1 MIELRSQSFSEE
13 AIDHRKALLFPMG
26 FAEKDMERPLI
37 GVINPW
43 NELNPGQFHFKSVI
57 GIVKTSIYNSGG
69 LPLEIPI
76 TGICDGICSNTPGDR
91 YTLPS
96 RDLVSAEI
104 ESMVEGNQL
113 DAIVFLGSCD
123 KVVPGILMAVNRLNL
138 PSLIFTGGYMQPG
151 FLNEKMITVTHIKQ
165 AYASYKSNFI
175 DRGTYKAIVRN
186 ACPSTG
192 ACPFMGTANT
202 MCAVAEVLGLTL
214 PGNASL
220 AANSKD
226 WNEMAKKIGP
236 TIIRLIKEDW
246 RPREKITI
254 ESYLNVIRYLMAVG
268 GSTNS
273 ILHLPA
279 IAKQA
284 GHFIDIDLFDKISKQ
299 IPLLTTIY
307 PNHDLYTMVE
317 LDKAGGIRAVLKE
330 LSEKLDLDVAT
341 INGTLRD
348 NLIGAKNFNQDI
360 IHPLTDPLNKEGG
373 LAILKGNLAPDGSIV
388 KYSAVKQKMLKH
400 VGQARVYNSETEG
413 WKALLNDEIKAGDVV
428 IIRYEGPKGSPGMPH
443 LETFM
448 AALCGKKL
456 DEKVALVTDGRFS
469 GATRGPAIGHVSP
482 EAYEGGVI
490 ALVEDGDIIKIDISE
505 RKLEIMLSPADIE
518 IRRKKW
524 KPVQKPS
531 KGWLNLYKRLTTS
544 ASEGATIF

>member
-1 MIELRSQSFSEE
+1 
-13 AIDHRKALLFPMG
+13 
-26 FAEKDMERPLI
+26 
-37 GVINPW
+37 
-43 NELNPGQFHFKSVI
+43 
-57 GIVKTSIYNSGG
+57 
-69 LPLEIPI
+69 
-76 TGICDGICSNTPGDR
+76 
-91 YTLPS
+91 
-96 RDLVSAEI
+96 
-104 ESMVEGNQL
+104 
-113 DAIVFLGSCD
+113 
-123 KVVPGILMAVNRLNL
+123 
-138 PSLIFTGGYMQPG
+138 
-151 FLNEKMITVTHIKQ
+151 
-165 AYASYKSNFI
+165 
-175 DRGTYKAIVRN
+175 
-186 ACPSTG
+186 
-192 ACPFMGTANT
+192 